1 MSNDTAILHKIMGF
15 IDDHSDELSE
25 GEYLEMCNKLRDIF
39 RIEHPRR
46 VRIIP
51 DSLRVNPMDIIFE
64 RCMVLVRKRKLL
76 KKNLYSTK
84 PRVRITKIIKR
95 EALHAYCGA
104 MDLPF
109 CETMEE
115 LNELGHRPQPDFFLD
130 YLELTNTHRRRQR
143 EMYIKQLDDIENEMN
158 TMCSFF
164 TSTQRIIDA
173 FYEVQV
179 GIPSL
184 S

>member
-15 IDDHSDELSE
+15 IDDHSNELSE
-25 GEYLEMCNKLRDIF
+25 GEYLEMCNKMRDIF

-46 VRIIP
+46 IRTIP

-76 KKNLYSTK
+76 KKNLYFNK
-84 PRVRITKIIKR
+84 PRVRITKKIKR

-104 MDLPF
+104 MDLPL

-115 LNELGHRPQPDFFLD
+115 LNELGHRPQSDFFSD
-130 YLELTNTHRRRQR
+130 YLELTNIHRRRQY

-158 TMCSFF
+158 VVCNFF

-173 FYEVQV
+173 FYAVQV
-179 GIPSL
+179 GVSNL
-184 S
+184 R

>member
-1 MSNDTAILHKIMGF
+1 
-15 IDDHSDELSE
+15 
-25 GEYLEMCNKLRDIF
+25 
-39 RIEHPRR
+39 
-46 VRIIP
+46 
-51 DSLRVNPMDIIFE
+51 
-64 RCMVLVRKRKLL
+64 
-76 KKNLYSTK
+76 
-84 PRVRITKIIKR
+84 
-95 EALHAYCGA
+95 

-115 LNELGHRPQPDFFLD
+115 LNELGHIPQPDFFLD
-130 YLELTNTHRRRQR
+130 YLELTNMHRRRQR

-158 TMCSFF
+158 TVCSFF